1 MNTEQYSQTSARDVP
16 IWAKLTRKCSLVTK
30 ARALC
35 QLGWLLRRIGM
46 EIQDAI
52 KVIRALADGVN
63 PETRE
68 LMKDD
73 SICRNPQ
80 AVMALN
86 RALAALVTQQ
96 ERELKKPASAGQYW
110 SRAEDQQVCEEL
122 RKGMN
127 FEDIAKTHNRSV
139 PSIVARLVKLGKV
152 VPEKS
157 TPLFPPQVA

>member
-1 MNTEQYSQTSARDVP
+1 
-16 IWAKLTRKCSLVTK
+16 
-30 ARALC
+30 
-35 QLGWLLRRIGM
+35 M
-46 EIQDAI
+46 EIQEAI
-52 KVIRALADGVN
+52 KVIRALADGVH

-68 LMKDD
+68 SLKDD

-110 SRAEDQQVCEEL
+110 SRTEDQQVCDEL

-127 FEDIAKTHNRSV
+127 FGEIAKTHNRSI
-139 PSIVARLVKLGKV
+139 PSIVARLVKLGKI

-157 TPLFPPQVA
+157 GPLFPPQVA

>member
-1 MNTEQYSQTSARDVP
+1 
-16 IWAKLTRKCSLVTK
+16 
-30 ARALC
+30 
-35 QLGWLLRRIGM
+35 M
-46 EIQDAI
+46 EIQEAI
-52 KVIRALADGVN
+52 KVIRALADGVH

-68 LMKDD
+68 SLQAD

-110 SRAEDQQVCEEL
+110 SRAEDKQVCEEL

-127 FEDIAKTHNRSV
+127 FEEIAKTHNRTV
-139 PSIVARLVKLGKV
+139 PSIIVRLVKLGKIA
-152 VPEKS
+152 PNKS
-157 TPLFPPQVA
+157 GSLFPPQVA